1 MNEGKSVV
9 NTIFSRTSAACAVG
23 GRQFL
28 LRGCFNTGEP
38 PGTDIN
44 ASARKK
50 VNADKPASASPHSD
64 GSIFRKVPG
73 LRPIHF

>member
-1 MNEGKSVV
+1 MNEAKSVV
-9 NTIFSRTSAACAVG
+9 NTIFSDMSAACAVG

-44 ASARKK
+44 AFIRKK
-50 VNADKPASASPHSD
+50 VGADALAPAGLYWE
-64 GSIFRKVPG
+64 GSIFLNVPG
-73 LRPIHF
+73 LCPIHF